1 MCLAKREV
9 RVKADEER
17 EKKNKYASRSL
28 FLGSGITSG
37 VASNKVYSEQSVVK
51 VKGLHPY
58 PNLVPGH
65 YDIIQTLTRK

>member
-1 MCLAKREV
+1 MKRG
-9 RVKADEER
+9 
-17 EKKNKYASRSL
+17 EKKQIRLTIL